1 MYSEREPSWEGW
13 GMYMSVDW
21 HSGHHSSSAFAHKGH
36 AAKPWA
42 LPEGFQH
49 NSPGTEGQ
57 KGKAAVGG
65 GHWDMCGPN
74 RGGQQVNTSPAGLF

>member
-49 NSPGTEGQ
+49 NSPGAEGRKAKQPWVEAIGTCVVPTEEGS
-57 KGKAAVGG
+57 
-65 GHWDMCGPN
+65 
-74 RGGQQVNTSPAGLF
+74 R